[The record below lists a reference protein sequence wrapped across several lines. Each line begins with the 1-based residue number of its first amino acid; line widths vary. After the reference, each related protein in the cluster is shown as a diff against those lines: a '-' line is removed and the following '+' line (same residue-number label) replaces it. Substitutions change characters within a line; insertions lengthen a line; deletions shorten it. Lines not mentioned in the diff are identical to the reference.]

1 VPTVNTLAHVTVGI
15 SSIGKP
21 KDSNEIVDWT
31 PVVLEEEDGEGQGE
45 PKAEGGDGKVIL
57 RRLKLTGIIKE
68 WQSVGLAKPVSV
80 PRATE
85 LKVNFGKLLKQYHP
99 TITGPQIG
107 KAVKEI
113 KEWAEQNG
121 ATSEAQIEEYIK
133 TTFTPS

>member
-1 VPTVNTLAHVTVGI
+1 MPTVNALAHVTVGI

-31 PVVLEEEDGEGQGE
+31 PVVLEEEEGEAQGE
-45 PKAEGGDGKVIL
+45 PKAEGGGEVIL

-68 WQSVGLAKPVSV
+68 WQSVGLAKPVPV

-133 TTFTPS
+133 TYTPS